1 MSKINSDYLIPLTDT
16 EKKKRR
22 ITAIII
28 VAVILV
34 AVLVFI
40 FTGMAGKAIEQI
52 AGPAVDKSNT
62 PAHAAEI
69 GLATYNTVA
78 YGSDYTVWMDS
89 VCAISTEDT
98 CANIKSTYGP
108 MMTQTLDET
117 KVSDLATDVK
127 ALKMVDE
134 SKSTTKPQQIWA
146 VQNTLTTST
155 GTKTNLSY
163 ILVTQVNGIWKFD
176 FYVLLPQGTL
186 DKLYGTK
193 LTPTVEPTK

>member
-1 MSKINSDYLIPLTDT
+1 MSNQNSNYSIPLTDA
-16 EKKKRR
+16 EKKKRK

-28 VAVILV
+28 LALVLV
-34 AVLVFI
+34 AVLFFL
-40 FTGMAGKAIEQI
+40 FTGMAGKAVKQI
-52 AGPAVDKSNT
+52 VGPAEDQSNT

-69 GLATYNTVA
+69 GVAIYNTIT
-78 YGSDYTVWMDS
+78 YGSDYNVWMES
-89 VCAISTEDT
+89 VCAISTEET
-98 CANIKSTYGP
+98 CADIKSTYGP
-108 MMTQTLDET
+108 MVTQALDQT

-146 VQNTLTTST
+146 VQYMLTTST
-155 GTKTNLSY
+155 GTKTKISY

-186 DKLYGTK
+186 DKLYGPK
-193 LTPTVEPTK
+193 LTPTVDPTK